1 MSGMS
6 GDDDG
11 PLGFGDDS
19 PPASDRESGARERRG
34 PGAAERL
41 AAADADDPGPG
52 PPTRERPSGMS
63 HGSARYVWFVGVVLV
78 LITAV
83 ITLSSVGDDDVSGT
97 GLEIGAPAPPFAAP
111 VAVSDLEGDVNVATE
126 RGQGDAGNVP
136 ACEVRGEDVVNLCD
150 EYAEAPV
157 VLVFFATRGGSCI
170 RAVDRITALRGRHPD
185 VRFVAVSI
193 RGDRGEVRD
202 LVRERGWRFPVAYDR
217 DGVLANLYGVVVC
230 PQYALIARGG
240 RAADTVLGDASAE
253 ELDRRIGALA
263 RGETPAS
270 PTSGATP

>member
-1 MSGMS
+1 MSPVS
-6 GDDDG
+6 GGDEG
-11 PLGFGDDS
+11 PLGFGDDPEEPGRTADDAPS
-19 PPASDRESGARERRG
+19 RRA

-41 AAADADDPGPG
+41 AAADAEDPGPG
-52 PPTRERPSGMS
+52 PPGRTRPSGMPR
-63 HGSARYVWFVGVVLV
+63 GSSRYVWFVGVVLV

-83 ITLSSVGDDDVSGT
+83 ITLSSIGDDGISAT

-111 VAVSDLEGDVNVATE
+111 VAASDLEGDVNVATA
-126 RGQGDAGNVP
+126 RGQGDAGSVP
-136 ACEVRGEDVVNLCD
+136 ACEVRGEDVINLC
-150 EYAEAPV
+150 EQYADGPV

-170 RAVDRITALRGRHPD
+170 RAVDRVEGLRRRHPD

-202 LVRERGWRFPVAYDR
+202 LVRERRWRFPVAYDR

-240 RAADTVLGDASAE
+240 RAADTILGDATAA

-263 RGETPAS
+263 RGEVPRTQPTDGTP
-270 PTSGATP
+270 

>member
-1 MSGMS
+1 MSPVS
-6 GDDDG
+6 GGDDG
-11 PLGFGDDS
+11 PLGFGDDPQETS
-19 PPASDRESGARERRG
+19 STEGDAPARR
-34 PGAAERL
+34 PSGAAERL

-52 PPTRERPSGMS
+52 PQARTRPSGMPK
-63 HGSARYVWFVGVVLV
+63 GSSRYVWFVGVVLV

-83 ITLSSVGDDDVSGT
+83 VTLSSIGDDGISAT

-111 VAVSDLEGDVNVATE
+111 VAASDLEGDVNVATG
-126 RGQGDAGNVP
+126 RGQGEAGNVP
-136 ACEVRGEDVVNLCD
+136 ACEVRGEDVVNLC
-150 EYAEAPV
+150 EQYADRPV

-170 RAVDRITALRGRHPD
+170 RAVDRIEGLRRRHPD
-185 VRFVAVSI
+185 VGFVAISI

-202 LVRERGWRFPVAYDR
+202 LVRERRWRFPVAYDR

-240 RAADTVLGDASAE
+240 RAADTVLGDASRT

-263 RGETPAS
+263 RGEVPRTPS
-270 PTSGATP
+270 TGSTP